1 MERANSS
8 ISTYYIGVVIIM
20 ALLFPSIRNFLESS
34 LILHMLIQI
43 PALILAGWFMGR
55 NLKSNMMQDW
65 NEDGL
70 PGLFISLVFILFWM
84 IPRWLDASLNETLWE
99 ILKFITIPLLIGV
112 PLGMSWFRM
121 SGFTRAVVWTNGIS
135 MLVVVGWLYIS
146 SPIRVCNN
154 YLVNQQEEF
163 GYAAMILALVIAIFW
178 VVFLFFGSWK
188 HPTISTDDHLH

>member
-1 MERANSS
+1 
-8 ISTYYIGVVIIM
+8 
-20 ALLFPSIRNFLESS
+20 
-34 LILHMLIQI
+34 MLIQI
-43 PALILAGWFMGR
+43 PTLILAGWFVGR

-65 NEDGL
+65 NEGGL

-99 ILKFITIPLLIGV
+99 ILKFTTIPLLIGI

-121 SGFTRAVVWTNGIS
+121 SGFARAVVWTNGIS
-135 MLVVVGWLYIS
+135 MLVVVGWLYVS

-163 GYAAMILALVIAIFW
+163 GYAAMILALVIAFFW

-188 HPTISTDDHLH
+188 QPIITTGDDLH